1 MSFADVLEAADHLP
15 TDEQETLIGILQRRL
30 IDRRREEIAQD
41 IREANE
47 EFAAGRCRAA
57 TPDELLDEILS

>member
-1 MSFADVLEAADHLP
+1 MSFAEVLEAADLLP
-15 TDEQETLIGILQRRL
+15 TDEQETLVDILRRRL

-41 IREANE
+41 IHEANE
-47 EFAAGRCRAA
+47 EFAAGRCRTV